1 MQFGIFL
8 PNGSNGYILSKGSP
22 LYLPTYDHLLEITKE
37 SERFG
42 LDFVISMI
50 KFRGFGGPTGF
61 WDACLESFTLSAALA
76 ANTDRIRIFASAG
89 IPSLHPALTA
99 RMVSTLDSVS
109 RGRCGL
115 NIVTGW
121 NRPEYDQMGLW
132 PSDTYHSDRYDYAAE
147 YFEIVKDLWEQG
159 RVTRKTSNFDLQDCT
174 CYPTPQHRI
183 QVVSAGQSPRG
194 AEFTA
199 KYADYN
205 FVFAPKERLK
215 GMTAALKAQ
224 AATHKRDVGTL
235 ACFTLIAAETDAEAE
250 RLTQRIIDE
259 ADLTAIENMVSSAK
273 LDTNKGGSSDNL
285 KAALLQSAA
294 DGNMAYMSIPVIC
307 GSYETCAEKIDAIAA
322 ESGISGMLWSFPDF
336 VQGVRDFGSKI
347 MPRLACVKNKKQP
360 ETA

>member
-8 PNGSNGYILSKGSP
+8 PNGSNGYILSKAS
-22 LYLPTYDHLLEITKE
+22 PTYIPTYEHLLQITQE

-76 ANTDRIRIFASAG
+76 ASTERIRIFASAG

-99 RMVSTLDSVS
+99 RMISTLDSVS
-109 RGRCGL
+109 GGRCGL

-132 PSDTYHSDRYDYAAE
+132 PSDTYHDDRYEYASE
-147 YFEIVKDLWEQG
+147 YFEIVKELWERG
-159 RVTRKTSNFDLQDCT
+159 RVTRKTSRFALDDCT
-174 CYPTPQHRI
+174 CYPTPRHRI
-183 QVVSAGQSPRG
+183 QVVSAGQSPKG
-194 AEFTA
+194 AAFTA
-199 KYADYN
+199 RYADYN

-215 GMTAALKAQ
+215 PMTAALKAQ
-224 AATHKRDVGTL
+224 AAKHNRDVGTL
-235 ACFTLIAAETDAEAE
+235 ACFTLIAAETDAAAEAM
-250 RLTQRIIDE
+250 TQKIIDE
-259 ADLTAIENMVSSAK
+259 ADLTAIGNMVSSAQM
-273 LDTNKGGSSDNL
+273 DTNKGGSSENL
-285 KAALLQSAA
+285 RAALSQSAA
-294 DGNMAYMSIPVIC
+294 EGNMAYMSIPVIA

-336 VQGVRDFGSKI
+336 VQGVRDFGSEI
-347 MPRLACVKNKKQP
+347 MPRLACLKDKRQH
-360 ETA
+360 ELA